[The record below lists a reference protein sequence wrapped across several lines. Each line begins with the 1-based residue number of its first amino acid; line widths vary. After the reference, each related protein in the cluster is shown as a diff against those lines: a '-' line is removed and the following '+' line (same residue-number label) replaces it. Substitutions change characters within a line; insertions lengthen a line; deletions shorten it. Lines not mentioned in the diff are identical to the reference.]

1 MVHRNGGART
11 ELRRH
16 GNGRHAR
23 RYPDY
28 QYRHGFV
35 EGTYTSAASAADD
48 LEFFNA
54 TSGGTRITSFTPNAA
69 GCDAAVRRIEINPK
83 GIFASGDSIS
93 PQPSFVLRFRACIK

>member
-1 MVHRNGGART
+1 MNDLSGGGSGPVAFT
-11 ELRRH
+11 QGAVSSGLT
-16 GNGRHAR
+16 
-23 RYPDY
+23 Y
-28 QYRHGFV
+28 
-35 EGTYTSAASAADD
+35 TYTSAASAADD